1 MASKNNNKLLIV
13 LYVPTVEKEYSVFV
27 PVGKTIG
34 AIKTYIC
41 DIVSELSEQNLVNKM
56 YLYDKDGQ
64 TLYDDNQLLKNTNI
78 KNGTR
83 LILI

>member
-1 MASKNNNKLLIV
+1 MSSKVNNKLLIV

-34 AIKTYIC
+34 AIKTYMC
-41 DIVSELSEQNLVNKM
+41 DIVSELSEQKLINKM
-56 YLYDKDGQ
+56 YLYDKDGRNK
-64 TLYDDNQLLKNTNI
+64 YEDNQLLKNTNI

-83 LILI
+83 LILM